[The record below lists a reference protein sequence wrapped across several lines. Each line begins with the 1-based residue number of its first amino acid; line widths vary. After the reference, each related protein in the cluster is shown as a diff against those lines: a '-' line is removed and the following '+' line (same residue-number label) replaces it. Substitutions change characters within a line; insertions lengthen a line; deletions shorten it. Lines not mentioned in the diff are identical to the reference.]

1 MLVEKITTKKKL
13 ILFRVDL
20 SEKIG
25 LGHFIRCLNLAQS
38 ISNKG
43 NSIVFIFNFS
53 SYKSFLQLGIQNNFS
68 FKVFVLSEEFD
79 EVEQIFGNL
88 LENIEPELLV
98 VDNYSWGVNEEKK
111 CRPFVKNLL
120 IFDDLANRKHDC
132 DILVDVSF
140 KRKKKHYQGFVSKST
155 KLLLGPEYA
164 PLNPLYYK
172 LRKKIIK
179 RDSIKNILISF
190 GGTDPH
196 NITSIAMNALNKI
209 SSINKITIILNNLS
223 SNFDKIQKLVES
235 NKEWN

>member
-140 KRKKKHYQGFVSKST
+140 KRKK
-155 KLLLGPEYA
+155 
-164 PLNPLYYK
+164 
-172 LRKKIIK
+172 
-179 RDSIKNILISF
+179 
-190 GGTDPH
+190 
-196 NITSIAMNALNKI
+196 NITKVSFQ
-209 SSINKITIILNNLS
+209 NLLS
-223 SNFDKIQKLVES
+223 YY
-235 NKEWN
+235 